1 MKLDTHAPG
10 RTVEQISE
18 ELIAQA
24 ADRGEGSTQGA
35 DVDPEKYSFQLS
47 PLSRAIVEI
56 STNDRSTVKNLAEV
70 IVAEPLFSARLLK
83 LVKFFSGL
91 SLPPSTVAQAINTFG
106 MDHLKSLALGL
117 SLFGMESSLPKEE
130 TWQSSPAPITLRQL
144 WEHSLSCATAG
155 GRIAAKIDHPS
166 PHLVFVA
173 GFLHDLGR
181 LLFYRSWKERFL
193 ETVLLAIDKRIPAV
207 EAETLGMGINHPEF
221 GARWASHAE
230 LPFWLQQTIRYHH
243 VPFYTLTDVVDAKTA
258 KIIALVQ
265 LADSGSESLAL
276 SPGGDLG
283 ECFGDLWTKLN
294 LRVED
299 WTEHLHA
306 INREIEASRAIF
318 GFDPD
323 GFEEPDDRR
332 QGGVKVRTRFPDPN
346 GLVNTQ
352 RRGQIIPFPARRENP
367 CVEARDAAGNDA
379 SPDKLTILVVEDH
392 VSLCEML
399 SLCLMRFGYHVRT
412 ASDGKAALDILAR
425 EKVHLVLLDLMLPR
439 VDGFTVLKHLR
450 ASPGEKMPYV
460 IVVSAGASEIDRNK
474 VLELGADEYMPKP
487 FHLTRL
493 LERVQTVEKYLL

>member
-10 RTVEQISE
+10 RTVEQIAE
-18 ELIAQA
+18 EFFVPA
-24 ADRGEGSTQGA
+24 ANRGEGSTQGA
-35 DVDPEKYSFQLS
+35 DVDPGKFSFQLS
-47 PLSRAIVEI
+47 PLARAIVEI
-56 STNDRSTVKNLAEV
+56 SRNDRSTVKNLTDV
-70 IVAEPLFSARLLK
+70 IVVEPLFSARLLK
-83 LVKFFSGL
+83 LARFSSGL
-91 SLPPSTVAQAINTFG
+91 SLQPSTVAQAINTFG

-117 SLFGMESSLPKEE
+117 SLFGMESSPPKEE
-130 TWQSSPAPITLRQL
+130 AWQSSPAPVTLRQL
-144 WEHSLSCATAG
+144 WEHSLGCAAMA
-155 GRIAAKIDHPS
+155 GRIAAKIDHPA

-181 LLFYRSWKERFL
+181 LLFYRYWKEQFL
-193 ETVLLAIDKRIPAV
+193 EAVSVAIDKNLPAS
-207 EAETLGMGINHPEF
+207 EAETLSLGMSHPEF
-221 GARWASHAE
+221 GAHWASHAE

-265 LADSGSESLAL
+265 LADSKCENLAI
-276 SPGGDLG
+276 SRGGDLG
-283 ECFGDLWTKLN
+283 ECSGDLWTKLN

-306 INREIEASRAIF
+306 IKREIEASRAIF
-318 GFDPD
+318 GFDAD

-332 QGGVKVRTRFPDPN
+332 RGGVKVRAKFHDQN

-352 RRGQIIPFPARRENP
+352 RRGQIIPFPARRDKP
-367 CVEARDAAGNDA
+367 PVETSDVAGHDA

-392 VSLCEML
+392 GSLCEML

-425 EKVHLVLLDLMLPR
+425 EKIHLVLLDLMLPR
-439 VDGFTVLKHLR
+439 VDGFTVLKHLS
-450 ASPGEKMPYV
+450 ASQGEKMPYV
-460 IVVSAGASEIDRNK
+460 IVVSAGASEKDRNK
-474 VLELGADEYMPKP
+474 VLELGANEYMPKP

>member
-10 RTVEQISE
+10 RTVEQIAE
-18 ELIAQA
+18 EFFVPA
-24 ADRGEGSTQGA
+24 ANRGEGSTQGA
-35 DVDPEKYSFQLS
+35 DGNPGNFSFQLS

-56 STNDRSTVKNLAEV
+56 SRNDRSTVKNLADV
-70 IVAEPLFSARLLK
+70 IVDEPLFSARLLK
-83 LVKFFSGL
+83 LAKFSSGL
-91 SLPPSTVAQAINTFG
+91 SLQPSTVAQAISTFG

-117 SLFGMESSLPKEE
+117 SLFGMESSPPKEE
-130 TWQSSPAPITLRQL
+130 AWQPAPAPVTLRQL
-144 WEHSLSCATAG
+144 WEHSLGCAAMA
-155 GRIAAKIDHPS
+155 GRIAAKIDHPA

-181 LLFYRSWKERFL
+181 LLFYRRWKERFL
-193 ETVLLAIDKRIPAV
+193 ETVSLAIEKSIPSV

-221 GARWASHAE
+221 GAHWATHAE

-265 LADSGSESLAL
+265 LADSECENLAI
-276 SPGGDLG
+276 SRGGDLG
-283 ECFGDLWTKLN
+283 ECSGDLWTKLN

-299 WTEHLHA
+299 WTEHLR
-306 INREIEASRAIF
+306 IIKREIEESRAVF
-318 GFDPD
+318 GFDAD
-323 GFEEPDDRR
+323 GFGEPDDRR
-332 QGGVKVRTRFPDPN
+332 RAALKTRAEFHDPN
-346 GLVNTQ
+346 GSVNTQ
-352 RRGQIIPFPARRENP
+352 RRGQIIPFPARRDKP
-367 CVEARDAAGNDA
+367 PVETSDVAGHDA

-392 VSLCEML
+392 GSLCEML

-412 ASDGKAALDILAR
+412 ASDGKAALDFLAR

-439 VDGFTVLKHLR
+439 LDGFAVLKHLR
-450 ASPGEKMPYV
+450 ASQGEKMPYV
-460 IVVSAGASEIDRNK
+460 IVVSAGASEKDRNK

>member
-1 MKLDTHAPG
+1 MKPDTHAPG

-18 ELIAQA
+18 ELFVQA
-24 ADRGEGSTQGA
+24 AGRGEGRTQGA
-35 DVDPEKYSFQLS
+35 DVDPGKFSFELS
-47 PLSRAIVEI
+47 PLSRAIIEI
-56 STNDRSTVKNLAEV
+56 SRNDRSTVKSLADL
-70 IVAEPLFSARLLK
+70 IVVEPLFSARLLK
-83 LVKFFSGL
+83 LAKFSSGL
-91 SLPPSTVAQAINTFG
+91 SLQPSTVAQAINTFG

-117 SLFGMESSLPKEE
+117 SLFGMESSPPKEE
-130 TWQSSPAPITLRQL
+130 SWQSSPAPITLRQL
-144 WEHSLSCATAG
+144 WEHSLSCATAA

-193 ETVLLAIDKRIPAV
+193 ETVSLAIDKRIPAV
-207 EAETLGMGINHPEF
+207 EAEILGMGMSHPEF

-230 LPFWLQQTIRYHH
+230 LPFWLQQAIRSHH
-243 VPFYTLTDVVDAKTA
+243 VPFYALTDVVDAKTA

-265 LADSGSESLAL
+265 LADWECENLAA
-276 SPGGDLG
+276 SRGGDLG
-283 ECFGDLWTKLN
+283 ERSGDLWKKLD

-318 GFDPD
+318 GFDAD
-323 GFEEPDDRR
+323 GFEDPDDRR
-332 QGGVKVRTRFPDPN
+332 RGGVKVRARFPDQR

-352 RRGQIIPFPARRENP
+352 RRGQIIPFPARRETP
-367 CVEARDAAGNDA
+367 RVEAVGAAGTDA

-392 VSLCEML
+392 GSLCDML
-399 SLCLMRFGYHVRT
+399 CLCLMRFGYHVRT
-412 ASDGKAALDILAR
+412 AGDGKAALDILAR
-425 EKVHLVLLDLMLPR
+425 EKIHLVLLDLMLPR
-439 VDGFTVLKHLR
+439 VDGFSVLKHLR
-450 ASPGEKMPYV
+450 ASKGEKMPYV
-460 IVVSAGASEIDRNK
+460 IVVSAGASEKDRNK

-487 FHLTRL
+487 FHLMRL